1 MRISAWSAD
10 VSSSDLVAG
19 HRRAPEARADSCP
32 VDLLVRAARARN
44 YAPRMDQTQ
53 PHTAATLA
61 ADLKALGVVPGDV
74 LMVHSSMKS
83 LGFVAG
89 GAQAV
94 VEALLSAV
102 GPEGTVVDRKST
114 RLNSSH

>member
-83 LGFVAG
+83 LGFVRSEERR
-89 GAQAV
+89 V
-94 VEALLSAV
+94 WKESVSKV
-102 GPEGTVVDRKST
+102 
-114 RLNSSH
+114 